1 MTKVLEEFKMELVMD
16 VALEGV
22 VDKEVNKQV
31 EEFNMEL
38 VLDVAVEGVVNN
50 EMTKVVEEVNKELVK
65 EVNEGLLLV
74 CRCGDVVLDKEAG
87 VEVNHEGDKEVANVV
102 N

>member
-1 MTKVLEEFKMELVMD
+1 MTIGD
-16 VALEGV
+16 QGGGGV
-22 VDKEVNKQV
+22 QHGACHGCNKEV
-31 EEFNMEL
+31 
-38 VLDVAVEGVVNN
+38 
-50 EMTKVVEEVNKELVK
+50 TKVVDEVNKELVK

>member
-38 VLDVAVEGVVNN
+38 VMDGQCDYAISRVDNLRRKKKGFKFISLENRKRNAKANC
-50 EMTKVVEEVNKELVK
+50 MTT
-65 EVNEGLLLV
+65 
-74 CRCGDVVLDKEAG
+74 EAHFL
-87 VEVNHEGDKEVANVV
+87 ETMKRIRF
-102 N
+102 